1 MKIFLD
7 SVDLTEI
14 KKLNDYGIID
24 GITTNPT
31 LMSSVSMDFTEVIS
45 KITAIVK
52 GDISIEVA
60 SNDYASMIVEGNK
73 ILEINDNLVIKLP
86 LTWDGIKACN
96 YFAKQNIKVNM
107 TLCFSLN
114 QALLAA
120 KAGATYV
127 SPFVGR
133 LEDIGKDG
141 IGLIADIRT
150 TYNNYGIKT
159 EILAASIRNL
169 KHIEQVAL
177 CGADV
182 VTVPAKVLSEMIGHH
197 LTDVGL
203 KKFNEDWARSRKKI

>member
-141 IGLIADIRT
+141 VGLIADIRT
-150 TYNNYGIKT
+150 AYNHYGIKT
-159 EILAASIRNL
+159 EILAASIRTL

>member
-14 KKLNDYGIID
+14 KRFNEYGIID

-31 LMSSVSMDFTEVIS
+31 LMSSVSMGFTEIIS
-45 KITAIVK
+45 RLTTVVK
-52 GDISIEVA
+52 GDISIEVV

-86 LTWDGIKACN
+86 LTWDGIKACK

-120 KAGATYV
+120 KAGAAYV

-141 IGLIADIRT
+141 VGLIADIRSA
-150 TYNNYGIKT
+150 YNNYGIKT
-159 EILAASIRNL
+159 EI
-169 KHIEQVAL
+169 
-177 CGADV
+177 
-182 VTVPAKVLSEMIGHH
+182 
-197 LTDVGL
+197 
-203 KKFNEDWARSRKKI
+203 

>member
-159 EILAASIRNL
+159 EILAASIRTL

>member
-14 KKLNDYGIID
+14 KRFNEYGIID

-31 LMSSVSMDFTEVIS
+31 LMSSVSTGFTEIIS
-45 KITAIVK
+45 KLTTVVK
-52 GDISIEVA
+52 GDISIEVV

-86 LTWDGIKACN
+86 LTWDGIKACK

-120 KAGATYV
+120 KAGAAYV

-150 TYNNYGIKT
+150 TYTNYGIKT

>member
-14 KKLNDYGIID
+14 KRFNEYGIID

-31 LMSSVSMDFTEVIS
+31 LMSSVSTGFTEIIS
-45 KITAIVK
+45 KLTTVVK
-52 GDISIEVA
+52 GDISIEVV

-86 LTWDGIKACN
+86 LTWDGIKACK

-120 KAGATYV
+120 KAGAAYV

-141 IGLIADIRT
+141 IGLIADIRSA
-150 TYNNYGIKT
+150 YNNYGIKT
-159 EILAASIRNL
+159 EILAASIRTL

-177 CGADV
+177 CGTDV
-182 VTVPAKVLSEMIGHH
+182 ITVPAKVLSEMVSHH

-203 KKFNEDWARSRKKI
+203 KKFNEDWAKSGKQI

>member
-7 SVDLTEI
+7 SIDLTEI
-14 KKLNDYGIID
+14 RKFNDYGIID

-31 LMSSVSMDFTEVIS
+31 LMSSVPMDFTEIIS
-45 KITAIVK
+45 RLNTILK
-52 GDISIEVA
+52 GDISIEVV
-60 SNDYASMIVEGNK
+60 SNDYASMIIEGNK
-73 ILEINDNLVIKLP
+73 ILEINNSLVIKLP

-150 TYNNYGIKT
+150 AYNNYGIKT
-159 EILAASIRNL
+159 EILAASIRTL

-182 VTVPAKVLSEMIGHH
+182 VTAPAKVLSEMVSHH

-203 KKFNEDWARSRKKI
+203 KKFNEDWAKSGKKI

>member
-14 KKLNDYGIID
+14 ERFYDYGIID

-45 KITAIVK
+45 KITAILK
-52 GDISIEVA
+52 GDVSIEVA

-73 ILEINDNLVIKLP
+73 ILEINDSLVIKLP

-141 IGLIADIRT
+141 VGLIADIRT
-150 TYNNYGIKT
+150 AYKHYGIKT
-159 EILAASIRNL
+159 EILAASIRTL

-182 VTVPAKVLSEMIGHH
+182 VTAPAKVLLEMISHP

-203 KKFNEDWARSRKKI
+203 KKFNEDWARSGKKI

>member
-141 IGLIADIRT
+141 VGLVADIRT

-159 EILAASIRNL
+159 EILAASIRTL

>member
-96 YFAKQNIKVNM
+96 YFARQNIKVNM

-120 KAGATYV
+120 KSGATYV

>member
-96 YFAKQNIKVNM
+96 YFARQNIKVNM

-120 KAGATYV
+120 KSGATYV

-150 TYNNYGIKT
+150 AYNNYGIKT
-159 EILAASIRNL
+159 EILSASIRTL

>member
-14 KKLNDYGIID
+14 KRFYDYGIID

-45 KITAIVK
+45 KITAILK

-60 SNDYASMIVEGNK
+60 SNDYTSMIIEGNK
-73 ILEINDNLVIKLP
+73 ILEINNSLVIKLP

-150 TYNNYGIKT
+150 AYNNYGIKT
-159 EILAASIRNL
+159 EILAASIRTL

-182 VTVPAKVLSEMIGHH
+182 VTVPAKVLSEMVSHH

-203 KKFNEDWARSRKKI
+203 KKFNEDWAKSGKKI

>member
-96 YFAKQNIKVNM
+96 YFARQNIKVNM

-120 KAGATYV
+120 KSGATYV

-150 TYNNYGIKT
+150 AYNHYGIKT
-159 EILAASIRNL
+159 EILAASIRTL

>member
-45 KITAIVK
+45 KITGIVK

-96 YFAKQNIKVNM
+96 YFARQNIKVNM

>member
-14 KKLNDYGIID
+14 KRFYDYGIID

-45 KITAIVK
+45 KITAILK

-60 SNDYASMIVEGNK
+60 SNDYTSMIIEGNK
-73 ILEINDNLVIKLP
+73 ILEINNSLVIKLP

-150 TYNNYGIKT
+150 AYNNYGIKT
-159 EILAASIRNL
+159 EILAASIRTL

-182 VTVPAKVLSEMIGHH
+182 VTAPAKVLSEMVSHH

-203 KKFNEDWARSRKKI
+203 KKFNEDWAKSGKKI

>member
-7 SVDLTEI
+7 SVDLAEI
-14 KKLNDYGIID
+14 KKFNNYGIID

-31 LMSSVSMDFTEVIS
+31 LMSCVSMSFIEIIS
-45 KITAIVK
+45 ELTAVLK
-52 GDISIEVA
+52 GDISIEVL
-60 SNDYASMIVEGNK
+60 SNDYATMVVEGNK

-86 LTWDGIKACN
+86 LTWDGIKACK

-120 KAGATYV
+120 KSGATYV

-141 IGLIADIRT
+141 VGLITDIRT
-150 TYNNYGIKT
+150 AYNNYGIKT
-159 EILAASIRNL
+159 EILAASIRTL
-169 KHIEQVAL
+169 KHIEQIAL
-177 CGADV
+177 CGANV

-197 LTDVGL
+197 LTDAGL
-203 KKFNEDWARSRKKI
+203 KKFNEDWVRSGKNF

>member
-14 KKLNDYGIID
+14 KKFNDYGVID

-60 SNDYASMIVEGNK
+60 SNDYASMILEGNK

-120 KAGATYV
+120 KSGATYV

>member
-14 KKLNDYGIID
+14 KKLNDYGVID

-73 ILEINDNLVIKLP
+73 ILEINDSLVIKLP
-86 LTWDGIKACN
+86 VTWDGIKACN

-120 KAGATYV
+120 KSGATYV

-141 IGLIADIRT
+141 VGLIADIRT
-150 TYNNYGIKT
+150 AYNHYGIKT
-159 EILAASIRNL
+159 EILAASIRTL

-182 VTVPAKVLSEMIGHH
+182 VTVPAKVLSEMISHH

>member
-14 KKLNDYGIID
+14 ERFYDYGIID

-45 KITAIVK
+45 KITAILK
-52 GDISIEVA
+52 GDVSIEVA

-73 ILEINDNLVIKLP
+73 ILEINDSLVIKLP

-141 IGLIADIRT
+141 VGLIADIRT
-150 TYNNYGIKT
+150 AYNHYGIKT
-159 EILAASIRNL
+159 EILAASIRTL

-182 VTVPAKVLSEMIGHH
+182 VTAPAKVLLEMISHP

-203 KKFNEDWARSRKKI
+203 KKFNEDWARSGKKI

>member
-14 KKLNDYGIID
+14 KRFNEYGILD

-31 LMSSVSMDFTEVIS
+31 LMSSVSMGFTEIIS
-45 KITAIVK
+45 KLTTVVK
-52 GDISIEVA
+52 GDISIEVV

-86 LTWDGIKACN
+86 LTWEGIKACK

-120 KAGATYV
+120 KAGAAYV

-141 IGLIADIRT
+141 VGLIADIRSA
-150 TYNNYGIKT
+150 YNNYGIKT
-159 EILAASIRNL
+159 EILAASIRTLN
-169 KHIEQVAL
+169 HIEQVAL

-182 VTVPAKVLSEMIGHH
+182 ITVPGKVLSEMISHP

-203 KKFNEDWARSRKKI
+203 KKFNEDWAKSGKQI

>member
-7 SVDLTEI
+7 SIDLTEI
-14 KKLNDYGIID
+14 RKFNDYGIID

-31 LMSSVSMDFTEVIS
+31 LMASVPMDFTEIIS
-45 KITAIVK
+45 RLTTILK

-60 SNDYASMIVEGNK
+60 SNDYASMIIEGNK
-73 ILEINDNLVIKLP
+73 ILEINNSLVIKLP

-150 TYNNYGIKT
+150 AYNNYGIKT
-159 EILAASIRNL
+159 EILAASIRTL

-182 VTVPAKVLSEMIGHH
+182 VTVPAKVLSEMISHH
-197 LTDVGL
+197 LTDAGL
-203 KKFNEDWARSRKKI
+203 KKFNEDWAKSGKKI